1 MPTPSRVHGGVS
13 RDAREDCAETGDDQ
27 RRINSPVV
35 SGRQQFEQLSWSWFD
50 YLDAY
55 LLAGTQWARSHGRAV
70 SSCRLPVTDPPLG
83 RQPESSGVKRRV

>member
-1 MPTPSRVHGGVS
+1 MAASPEMPVK
-13 RDAREDCAETGDDQ
+13 CAETGDDQ

-35 SGRQQFEQLSWSWFD
+35 SGRQQFEQLFWSWFD